1 MFSLNFIQMFPPK
14 SLLWFPQIQLSWTE
28 LRLRKISRAHS
39 WKSAE
44 ITWKRTKWPKSWPEI
59 TWKNVPP
66 TSNWCKSP
74 AVEIAQIFARNYA
87 KERAANVK
95 LKARVRGPAV
105 EIAEILARNYVKT
118 IQLDLESSG
127 EIFMYLL
134 VKCRKLWTFLVMM
147 VRIVSEF
154 FVESFH
160 QKATTPL
167 FTWN

>member
-1 MFSLNFIQMFPPK
+1 MLSKLPK
-14 SLLWFPQIQLSWTE
+14 
-28 LRLRKISRAHS
+28 
-39 WKSAE
+39 
-44 ITWKRTKWPKSWPEI
+44 ITWKRFRCIGRTNSGERAAKVKLMQVRPSQLPKYWPEI

-74 AVEIAQIFARNYA
+74 AVEIAQILARNYA

-134 VKCRKLWTFLVMM
+134 VKCRKLWTFVEMT
-147 VRIVSEF
+147 VRTKNCQWIFREINS
-154 FVESFH
+154 S
-160 QKATTPL
+160 KSNNKI